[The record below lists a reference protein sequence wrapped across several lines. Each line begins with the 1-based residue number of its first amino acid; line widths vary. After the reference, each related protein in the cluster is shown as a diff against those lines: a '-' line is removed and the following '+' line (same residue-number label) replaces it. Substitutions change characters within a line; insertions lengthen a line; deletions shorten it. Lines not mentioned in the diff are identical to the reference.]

1 MLLLGRL
8 CCFAAKD
15 VRRKKRAMALNRGQ
29 WGPPPGAPGGPNSG
43 PPMPPGQQPQGGR
56 GMLMPG
62 MPPNQQPQGGRGMHM
77 PGMPPNQ
84 QPQGGRG
91 MPPNQGPQGGPGM
104 PQPPGGPGMSMPP
117 MPSFAGMLPGIRKA
131 SLPRGF
137 SPTSED
143 SPPPNSDDGDERL
156 SDLTAQAEEEWHGI
170 RSVFGMFEQ
179 HLGPDFAPLGP
190 EYAQEIMS
198 PFGPAI
204 QYRTYG
210 IALMWVTY
218 YMGLIVCHR
227 SHPSMP
233 PSAMMSAGIAAQQT
247 GLFANTIGRISAG
260 ITADTSTATRVN
272 IGTGAAL
279 NDSSFALFVAGV
291 QVRNLPL

>member
-1 MLLLGRL
+1 
-8 CCFAAKD
+8 
-15 VRRKKRAMALNRGQ
+15 
-29 WGPPPGAPGGPNSG
+29 
-43 PPMPPGQQPQGGR
+43 
-56 GMLMPG
+56 MPG
-62 MPPNQQPQGGRGMHM
+62 MPPNQQ
-77 PGMPPNQ
+77 
-84 QPQGGRG
+84 
-91 MPPNQGPQGGPGM
+91 PQGGPGM

-156 SDLTAQAEEEWHGI
+156 SELTAKAEEEWHGI

-190 EYAQEIMS
+190 EYAQETLS

-210 IALMWVTY
+210 IAVMWLTY

-233 PSAMMSAGIAAQQT
+233 PSAMMSAGLAARET

-279 NDSSFALFVAGV
+279 TDSCFALFVAGV
-291 QVRNLPL
+291 QVCDLLFYISCTDANIRLGTRSSPAALAHSADAGHRASHWV

>member
-1 MLLLGRL
+1 M
-8 CCFAAKD
+8 AA
-15 VRRKKRAMALNRGQ
+15 NRGQ
-29 WGPPPGAPGGPNSG
+29 WGPPPNASGGPNSG
-43 PPMPPGQQPQGGR
+43 PPMPPNQQPQGGP
-56 GMLMPG
+56 GMSMPG
-62 MPPNQQPQGGRGMHM
+62 MPPNQQPQGG
-77 PGMPPNQ
+77 PPM
-84 QPQGGRG
+84 G
-91 MPPNQGPQGGPGM
+91 
-104 PQPPGGPGMSMPP
+104 MPP
-117 MPSFAGMLPGIRKA
+117 MPSFAGMLPDIRKA

-143 SPPPNSDDGDERL
+143 SPPPNSDDGDELL
-156 SDLTAQAEEEWHGI
+156 SEQTAKAEEEWKGI

-190 EYAQEIMS
+190 EYAQEILS

-210 IALMWVTY
+210 IALMWLTY
-218 YMGLIVCHR
+218 YMGLIVCYR

-233 PSAMMSAGIAAQQT
+233 PSAMMAAGLAARET
-247 GLFANTIGRISAG
+247 GLFANMIGRISAG
-260 ITADTSTATRVN
+260 VTADTSTATRVN

-291 QVRNLPL
+291 QVRSLPILNLSHSPLIHV